1 MIAIRKPRP
10 PAGDAE
16 AWEDPDV
23 TEVTAGGSTS
33 VVGEVGIRSVSIGGI
48 GLVRR
53 ERSPA
58 RKPCGLGRTSVRH
71 DQGCRMS
78 VQGREGDR

>member
-10 PAGDAE
+10 PAGDGE
-16 AWEDPDV
+16 TWEDPDV

-58 RKPCGLGRTSVRH
+58 RKPRELRRTFVRQG
-71 DQGCRMS
+71 QGCRKT
-78 VQGREGDR
+78 VQGREGER

>member
-10 PAGDAE
+10 PAGDTE
-16 AWEDPDV
+16 AWEDPSV
-23 TEVTAGGSTS
+23 TEVTPGGSVS
-33 VVGEVGIRSVSIGGI
+33 VVGGVGIWSVSIGGI

-58 RKPCGLGRTSVRH
+58 RRPRELRRTFVRH
-71 DQGCRMS
+71 EQGCRKS
-78 VQGREGDR
+78 VQGREGER